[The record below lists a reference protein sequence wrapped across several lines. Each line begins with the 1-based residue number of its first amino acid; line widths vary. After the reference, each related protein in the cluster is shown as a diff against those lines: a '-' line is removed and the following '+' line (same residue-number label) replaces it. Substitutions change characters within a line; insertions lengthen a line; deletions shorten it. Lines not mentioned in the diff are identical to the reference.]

1 MIGAYKRRAFAFQPL
16 HTKCTVYGTSRSILR
31 STPRASRS
39 FDVSIDL
46 EVHATQE
53 QVGSDA
59 KRNSVSDRSFDLNP
73 GIRPFS
79 ALAEMSCKR
88 RL

>member
-1 MIGAYKRRAFAFQPL
+1 
-16 HTKCTVYGTSRSILR
+16 V
-31 STPRASRS
+31 ASHS

-46 EVHATQE
+46 EVHVMQE

-59 KRNSVSDRSFDLNP
+59 KRNSVSDRSFQTKS
-73 GIRPFS
+73 GIHPFS
-79 ALAEMSCKR
+79 ALDETGCKR